1 VISPVSGSAAM
12 AFSSAVWAC
21 PPPPRRRSLQPV
33 ALAIQLQNMDM
44 VREAIEQRA
53 GETLAAED
61 AGPILK
67 WKIRRD
73 DSRAAS

>member
-1 VISPVSGSAAM
+1 
-12 AFSSAVWAC
+12 
-21 PPPPRRRSLQPV
+21 LLEPV

-73 DSRAAS
+73 DSRAAAG